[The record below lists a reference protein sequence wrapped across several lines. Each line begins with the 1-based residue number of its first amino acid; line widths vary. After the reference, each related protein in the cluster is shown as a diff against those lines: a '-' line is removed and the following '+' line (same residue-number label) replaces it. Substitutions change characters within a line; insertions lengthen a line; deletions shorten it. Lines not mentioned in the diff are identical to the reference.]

1 MAREIVLPKIWS
13 FILTCILLLAGP
25 DFETT
30 QFPTDPLE
38 DQAILDGMEPEYYEE
53 NFDASEHELKVKTSF
68 HMAINCGKSDSC
80 S

>member
-1 MAREIVLPKIWS
+1 MARECELPKTLTSVVTVLIS
-13 FILTCILLLAGP
+13 ILIITGP

-53 NFDASEHELKVKTSF
+53 DFDASEHELKVKTTYS
-68 HMAINCGKSDSC
+68 
-80 S
+80 

>member
-1 MAREIVLPKIWS
+1 MKFWKIAREWTQIMMLIHIDFFVFP
-13 FILTCILLLAGP
+13 GP

-53 NFDASEHELKVKTSF
+53 NFDASEHELKVKLP
-68 HMAINCGKSDSC
+68 CLE
-80 S
+80 

>member
-1 MAREIVLPKIWS
+1 MKFWQIARYHDSIDEEAFVS
-13 FILTCILLLAGP
+13 FFLGP

-53 NFDASEHELKVKTSF
+53 DFDPSEHELKVKL
-68 HMAINCGKSDSC
+68 ICLL
-80 S
+80 